1 MLKVGVIGIG
11 NIAQKAYLP
20 VMATMHDQVE
30 WHLFTRNQDKLAEV
44 GKQQQFSHLH
54 PSVDSLIDAGI
65 DAAFVHAPT
74 AVHFDT
80 IKQLLEADIHVYV
93 DKPISDQ
100 IAETEALVALAK
112 EKNLILT
119 CGFNRRF
126 APHVQ
131 ALKAIPDKKMILI
144 QKDRVQNFEDV
155 RFAIYDLFIHIL
167 DAGLFLLDDPIE
179 STHSTIIEKEG
190 QLKRIVL
197 TIQTKETTCLVAM
210 NYEAGANQEVMEVQS
225 LAGIQRVVDL
235 NERHIKTPA
244 GEQVIRFGDWE
255 NTLVKRGFDGVIREF
270 ITSLSTKLNPV
281 SLDSALDSHRL
292 CENLINNA

>member
-1 MLKVGVIGIG
+1 M
-11 NIAQKAYLP
+11 
-20 VMATMHDQVE
+20 
-30 WHLFTRNQDKLAEV
+30 
-44 GKQQQFSHLH
+44 
-54 PSVDSLIDAGI
+54 IDAGI

-80 IKQLLEADIHVYV
+80 IKQLLEASIHVYV

-179 STHSTIIEKEG
+179 STHSTIIEKRG
-190 QLKRIVL
+190 AVKADCFNDSNKRNDL
-197 TIQTKETTCLVAM
+197 SRC
-210 NYEAGANQEVMEVQS
+210 YELRS
-225 LAGIQRVVDL
+225 WR
-235 NERHIKTPA
+235 
-244 GEQVIRFGDWE
+244 
-255 NTLVKRGFDGVIREF
+255 
-270 ITSLSTKLNPV
+270 
-281 SLDSALDSHRL
+281 
-292 CENLINNA
+292 